1 MGKVKAIGIR
11 ITELYQEYQK
21 IEGYLKNERRPG
33 PLSAFRKQRT
43 MLANKIRAEVAKIN
57 RAFTGNIV
65 KVYYQVEG
73 QDKSQYLVN
82 IDPEEAELLVLMYAQ
97 AITNQEIKIKHI
109 EEITLSPPQKL

>member
-21 IEGYLKNERRPG
+21 VEGYLKNERRPG

-57 RAFTGNIV
+57 KAFTGNIV
-65 KVYYQVEG
+65 KVYYQVG
-73 QDKSQYLVN
+73 DQDKSQYLVN